1 MRRYLSTFE
10 TRILPRGW
18 FDVARQLGLFVG
30 VYVLYQLV
38 RGLIAD
44 GNPYKPFGD
53 AMKIINL
60 ERTLHVFVEPSVQ
73 AWTSGVRWLMDAADW
88 AYLYSHY
95 AVTGAVLIF
104 IYLRRNGAFY
114 FVRNMFMLSM
124 LIALVGYA
132 VFPTAPPALMPEWG
146 FSDAISQFLGV
157 PHVDSGAASAF
168 VNIYA
173 AVPSMHVCFAVM
185 TGWSMS
191 RLVRRRPAKI
201 AWAFY
206 PLWITFVVVAT
217 GNHYI
222 TDVFLGALTAGV
234 SALLAKQVLARA
246 RPDVWAFRQGTV
258 NTNDGPSRGRT
269 HSTGPTAPH
278 PSTA

>member
-1 MRRYLSTFE
+1 
-10 TRILPRGW
+10 
-18 FDVARQLGLFVG
+18 
-30 VYVLYQLV
+30 
-38 RGLIAD
+38 
-44 GNPYKPFGD
+44 
-53 AMKIINL
+53 
-60 ERTLHVFVEPSVQ
+60 
-73 AWTSGVRWLMDAADW
+73 
-88 AYLYSHY
+88 
-95 AVTGAVLIF
+95 
-104 IYLRRNGAFY
+104 
-114 FVRNMFMLSM
+114 
-124 LIALVGYA
+124 
-132 VFPTAPPALMPEWG
+132 
-146 FSDAISQFLGV
+146 
-157 PHVDSGAASAF
+157 
-168 VNIYA
+168 
-173 AVPSMHVCFAVM
+173 
-185 TGWSMS
+185 MS